1 MKIQFILLSLTA
13 ILIIAFNF
21 SGDEN
26 TITARKLVKDF
37 GTQLKSELM
46 HGMKKGG
53 ATEAIAVC
61 YQKAPQIAKQLSDST
76 YWKIGRT
83 SSKTR
88 NSDNAPDDWEKSIL
102 DKFEKQLKDG
112 KDIKTLEYSE
122 IVKIGD
128 SEYFRYMKAIPTGG
142 VCLNCHG
149 SNIKEPVQEK
159 IAELYEDDKAI
170 NYKKGDLR
178 GAFTLSRKIN

>member
-1 MKIQFILLSLTA
+1 MKTQFILLSLTA

-21 SGDEN
+21 SSDEN

-37 GTQLKSELM
+37 ETQLKSELM

-53 ATEAIAVC
+53 ATEAITVC

-76 YWKIGRT
+76 DWKIGRT

-88 NSDNAPDDWEKSIL
+88 NSNNAPDDWEKSIL

-149 SNIKEPVQEK
+149 SNIKEPVKEK
-159 IAELYEDDKAI
+159 ISELYKNDRAI